1 MTWAV
6 KQYTVKP
13 GSNRSLTLCLSRG
26 RDEPRAPGYDN
37 WCACVTSSFTALV
50 CKLYGLLFLTVRSV
64 GMVDPHLPSAKV
76 SAGAEQRTSDRRD
89 NISHTYEVRRESQA
103 MIERITYDV
112 YALWTDSGPHIA
124 ETSPRGHPDIRRG
137 RLNPSHAGEARWNP
151 NCLAQKQKK

>member
-112 YALWTDSGPHIA
+112 YGPTPDR
-124 ETSPRGHPDIRRG
+124 TSPRLHRVVTQTSGVVVSTHRTLGRRG
-137 RLNPSHAGEARWNP
+137 GTQTAWR
-151 NCLAQKQKK
+151 KKAKK